1 MSDKT
6 PESDEFDELP
16 ENESAEGLEAASDD
30 VAEATDVEASDDPAN
45 GTASAAAASVPRK
58 TSKAPVRK
66 KDIAPEAD
74 DQEIARLEEDFSDE
88 ENLAAAETARGARR
102 TAKAPVKKTT
112 ATRKRSESER
122 EETDPYRAGNP
133 AKFVEQSAA
142 ELKQVVWPTW
152 PQLVSYFSAVLV
164 FVLFFIAFIGLLDL
178 FFGWGLLS
186 LFGDDR

>member
-6 PESDEFDELP
+6 PESDEFDELA
-16 ENESAEGLEAASDD
+16 ENESAEGLGAATDD
-30 VAEATDVEASDDPAN
+30 VAEATEVEASDDPAN
-45 GTASAAAASVPRK
+45 GSDSAAFTGVPRK

-66 KDIAPEAD
+66 KDLTPEAED
-74 DQEIARLEEDFSDE
+74 ARIAALEEDFSAE
-88 ENLAAAETARGARR
+88 ENESASETVRVARK

>member
-6 PESDEFDELP
+6 PESDEFDELA
-16 ENESAEGLEAASDD
+16 ENESAEGLEAASDE
-30 VAEATDVEASDDPAN
+30 VAAAADVEASNDPAN
-45 GTASAAAASVPRK
+45 ETASAAVTGTPRR
-58 TSKAPVRK
+58 TAKAPVRK
-66 KDIAPEAD
+66 KDIAPDAD
-74 DQEIARLEEDFSDE
+74 DAEIAKLEEGFSDE
-88 ENLAAAETARGARR
+88 ENLTAAAVVGGARK
-102 TAKAPVKKTT
+102 TAKAPVKKST

>member
-16 ENESAEGLEAASDD
+16 ENESAEGREAAADE
-30 VAEATDVEASDDPAN
+30 VAEAADVEASDDPAK
-45 GTASAAAASVPRK
+45 GSASAATTGVPRK

-66 KDIAPEAD
+66 KDLDPEAED
-74 DQEIARLEEDFSDE
+74 ARIATLEEDFSDE
-88 ENLAAAETARGARR
+88 ERAAASEIARGERK

-112 ATRKRSESER
+112 ATRKRSESAR

-133 AKFVEQSAA
+133 AKFVQQSAA

-152 PQLVSYFSAVLV
+152 PQLVSYFGAVLV
-164 FVLFFIAFIGLLDL
+164 FVLFFITFIGLLDL

>member
-6 PESDEFDELP
+6 PESDEFDELA
-16 ENESAEGLEAASDD
+16 ENESAEGLEAATDD
-30 VAEATDVEASDDPAN
+30 VAEAADVEAASDPAS
-45 GTASAAAASVPRK
+45 GSTSATQGVPRK
-58 TSKAPVRK
+58 TAKAPVRK
-66 KDIAPEAD
+66 KDIGPEAD
-74 DQEIARLEEDFSDE
+74 DAEIAELEAGFSDE
-88 ENLAAAETARGARR
+88 ENAAAAETVRVARK

-133 AKFVEQSAA
+133 AKFVEQSAS

>member
-6 PESDEFDELP
+6 PESDGFDELA
-16 ENESAEGLEAASDD
+16 ENESAEGLGAASEG
-30 VAEATDVEASDDPAN
+30 VADATDVEASDDPASGN
-45 GTASAAAASVPRK
+45 DSAATTGIPRK

-66 KDIAPEAD
+66 KDLNPEAD
-74 DQEIARLEEDFSDE
+74 DARIAALEEDFSDE
-88 ENLAAAETARGARR
+88 ENASASETVRVARK

-112 ATRKRSESER
+112 ATRKRSEGER